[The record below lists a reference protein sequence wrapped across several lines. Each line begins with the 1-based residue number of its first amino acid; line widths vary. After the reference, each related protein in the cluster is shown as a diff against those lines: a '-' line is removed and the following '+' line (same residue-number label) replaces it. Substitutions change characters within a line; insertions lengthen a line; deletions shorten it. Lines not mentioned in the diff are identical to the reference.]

1 MIHIDQNYLP
11 IKSHMTKEGLKVGPY
26 VLTSLLGKGQYGAVY
41 KAKRVGT
48 GEIFAIK
55 KIARSAIDSNSTL
68 KRLLQTEISVMHEIN
83 HPNIMHMYEFLASD
97 NNYYIVMQF
106 CNQGDLENY
115 MRQKK
120 ITSFEESEAVYFL
133 KQIMNGFWELRK
145 KKILHRDFK
154 LQNIFVH
161 DERLII
167 GDFGFAKRGQTG
179 ETQLGSPLTMAPEI
193 LYSTGEKLVYNSK
206 ADLWSIGVVF
216 YQILFG
222 KPPFWGKNVAELKRN
237 ILENCGSNT
246 KFPKPLSAEGKDLI
260 SRLLTMDPRNRIEWS
275 DFFNHP
281 LFKVHGPEKQTEIKK
296 VFGPMGVLQ
305 SQLVSKEFDTN
316 RKTKTS
322 REDVQFLDDEDLIKM
337 DPNISERP
345 VNEEDIDESLEQQ
358 IQIERAINEVFFRYC
373 HELNKIYFLVYSVHK
388 IQSFVKE
395 NVFASA
401 QSHLMNLSLLILK
414 KGTVLAEELSYSIK
428 TGANVFKLH
437 DYCLKI
443 FLKSARVTEVI
454 LYLETNIKST
464 KDHFT
469 LITKRCEA
477 NKLPFAYRDVLNG
490 KIDDKSINKYIAN
503 EATKM
508 RGLNLGF
515 LVAQDKIASRKFNLL
530 LVILKCS
537 TNLSVMFPYIVDQ
550 SRDPKFGWNGF
561 YYTLERAT
569 NNELK
574 ILI

>member
-1 MIHIDQNYLP
+1 MNIEQNYLP
-11 IKSHMTKEGLKVGPY
+11 IKSHMTKEGLKIGPY

-41 KAKRVGT
+41 KSKRVGT

-55 KIARSAIDSNSTL
+55 KIARGPIDSSPTL

-83 HPNIMHMYEFLASD
+83 HPNIMHMYEFLVSN

-120 ITSFEESEAVYFL
+120 ITAFEESEAVYFL

-145 KKILHRDFK
+145 MKILHRDFK
-154 LQNIFVH
+154 IQNIFVH

-193 LYSTGEKLVYNSK
+193 LYSTGDKLAYNSK

-237 ILENCGSNT
+237 ILENCGPNT
-246 KFPKPLSAEGKDLI
+246 KFPKPISTEAKDLI
-260 SRLLTMDPRNRIEWS
+260 SRLLTMDPKNRIEWS
-275 DFFNHP
+275 DFFNHS
-281 LFKVHGPEKQTEIKK
+281 LFKLHGPDKQTEIKK

-305 SQLVSKEFDTN
+305 SQLATKEFDTN
-316 RKTKTS
+316 RKAKSS
-322 REDVQFLDDEDLIKM
+322 RENVQFYDDEDLVNMK
-337 DPNISERP
+337 PNISEKP
-345 VNEEDIDESLEQQ
+345 VDEEDIDENLEQQ
-358 IQIERAINEVFFRYC
+358 IQVEKAINEVFYRYC

-388 IQSFVKE
+388 IQSFVKDG
-395 NVFASA
+395 VFASA
-401 QSHLMNLSLLILK
+401 NSQLMNLSLLILK
-414 KGTVLAEELSYSIK
+414 KGIIIAEDFSYSIK
-428 TGANVFKLH
+428 TGANIFRLH
-437 DYCLKI
+437 EYCLKI
-443 FLKSARVTEVI
+443 FLKSARVTEII
-454 LYLETNIKST
+454 LYLETNIKSM

-469 LITKRCEA
+469 LINRRCEA
-477 NKLPFAYRDVLNG
+477 NRVTVSYDDILGG
-490 KIDDKSINKYIAN
+490 KIDDKSINKYIGN
-503 EATKM
+503 EASKM
-508 RGLNLGF
+508 RALNLGY

-530 LVILKCS
+530 LVILKCA
-537 TNLSVMFPYIVDQ
+537 TNLSAMFPYIVDQ

-561 YYTLERAT
+561 YYTLERAN